1 MDSSPKDTG
10 SGGHMAKIQVCG
22 PSARG
27 RPGRLLPAPSCSW
40 WASAVAGAHPHVASP
55 VSQTLCP
62 ASPGPELGSGPQSG
76 RLAVKTF
83 SFVTAAETPFAKR
96 PPHSGASVGPPSH
109 PLRPGPRAR
118 TLSP

>member
-10 SGGHMAKIQVCG
+10 SRGHMAKIQVCG

-40 WASAVAGAHPHVASP
+40 WASAVAGARPHVASP
-55 VSQTLCP
+55 VSRTLCP

-96 PPHSGASVGPPSH
+96 PHSQVPVAH
-109 PLRPGPRAR
+109 PWGHQATHSALDRGPGP
-118 TLSP
+118 

>member
-10 SGGHMAKIQVCG
+10 SRGHMAKIQVCG

-27 RPGRLLPAPSCSW
+27 RPRRLLPAPFCSW
-40 WASAVAGAHPHVASP
+40 WASAVAGARPHVASP
-55 VSQTLCP
+55 VSRTPCP

-83 SFVTAAETPFAKR
+83 SFMTAAETPFAKR
-96 PPHSGASVGPPSH
+96 PHSQVPVAH
-109 PLRPGPRAR
+109 PWGHCATHSALDRGPGP
-118 TLSP
+118 